1 MTAMTS
7 MIEGAGTSLDESA
20 ATTTVPGREMKDV
33 EGMIGMT
40 GKTQF
45 FLNFGSLF
53 YCRAFNFHCSFLKA
67 LFIRSSHMKSLVLDC
82 FMWFDFIALWL
93 NFLNVQKIRATE
105 VRV

>member
-1 MTAMTS
+1 MGSSAPVVIVERPDHSSPDSRPPQPAPWVTVMTS

-45 FLNFGSLF
+45 FLNFVHLF
-53 YCRAFNFHCSFLKA
+53 YCRAFKFHCIFLKA
-67 LFIRSSHMKSLVLDC
+67 LLG
-82 FMWFDFIALWL
+82 
-93 NFLNVQKIRATE
+93 RAI
-105 VRV
+105 